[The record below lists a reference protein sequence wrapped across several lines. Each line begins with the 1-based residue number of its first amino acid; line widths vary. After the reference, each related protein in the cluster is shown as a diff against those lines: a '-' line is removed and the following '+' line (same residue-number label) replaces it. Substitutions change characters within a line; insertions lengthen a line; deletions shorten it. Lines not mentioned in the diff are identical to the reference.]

1 MTQRDSGRH
10 CTERILHGSPLPRN
24 AFIVNILS
32 QLTMVHKND
41 SRVKVMHVALK
52 KRAKDFK
59 KTGKKSARIYV
70 IAQ

>member
-1 MTQRDSGRH
+1 
-10 CTERILHGSPLPRN
+10 
-24 AFIVNILS
+24 
-32 QLTMVHKND
+32 MVHKND

-52 KRAKDFK
+52 KRAKGFK